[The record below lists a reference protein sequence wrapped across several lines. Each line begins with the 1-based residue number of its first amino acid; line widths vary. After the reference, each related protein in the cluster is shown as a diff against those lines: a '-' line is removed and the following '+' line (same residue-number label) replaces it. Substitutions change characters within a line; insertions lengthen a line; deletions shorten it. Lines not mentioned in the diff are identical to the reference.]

1 MNVNSAPL
9 LVQGMSAPAQSM
21 ETVGIAQLETES
33 GFNQILSDML
43 LENPVNVLP
52 LFSVGES
59 EPITY
64 LPFEVTDEKKDEENL
79 LLSVMV
85 QPSVTHVPPVD
96 TQVFESSQDP
106 VVNVQAQPVMQTQ
119 LLTQTAPLVQTSSPV
134 LQEAPVVTAPES
146 TQQIPQNTFQ
156 TVFMSQPDSSSTAP
170 ETRVLNAALSQTN
183 DTMQPAVVIQQEP
196 TEQKEPVIRDTLT
209 KTAVSETL
217 VKTQERT
224 QQELKTILEGKDIEA
239 ETGNHAADQARQE
252 SKAVAPQQQQPVP
265 MQRTYEQ
272 VSLKTA
278 ETQKPVSPEQAVR
291 LITAKI
297 QHLRSG
303 ETELT
308 LRLQPEELGEISI
321 KLVTK
326 DGKVEI
332 EIQTETVKA
341 QELLS
346 AKGDQIAQSLKETP
360 LRLERYQ
367 VVQSNPPSQETQQ
380 QYTLDADARGQQQN
394 RQSQNP
400 EKKQQEAD
408 VEYDFESLLMSV
420 GTL

>member
-33 GFNQILSDML
+33 GFNQILFDML

-119 LLTQTAPLVQTSSPV
+119 PLTQTAPLVQTSSPV

-156 TVFMSQPDSSSTAP
+156 TVFMSQPDSFSTAP